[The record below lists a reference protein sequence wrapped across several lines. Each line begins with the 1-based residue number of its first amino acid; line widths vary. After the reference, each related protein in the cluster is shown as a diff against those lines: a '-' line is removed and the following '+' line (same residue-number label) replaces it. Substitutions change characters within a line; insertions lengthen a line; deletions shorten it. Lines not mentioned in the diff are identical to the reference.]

1 MRKKTLVRY
10 IPDVSRAVFGVLN
23 QMHQNTI
30 AAAEKEKSSDSDQL
44 SVVGSTASTI
54 LDNRSFQQTQ
64 VTIQKAIE
72 QNQLSEK
79 VLAYKLHEAVDKAN
93 ESAVALEH
101 ISTSGG
107 RDKKDEQVSPRGIM
121 AMIEDVRK
129 SNTFVMMV

>member
-23 QMHQNTI
+23 QMHQNAI
-30 AAAEKEKSSDSDQL
+30 AAAEKEKTSDPDQL
-44 SVVGSTASTI
+44 SVVDSTASTI
-54 LDNRSFQQTQ
+54 LHNRSFQQTQ

-79 VLAYKLHEAVDKAN
+79 VLASKLHEAVDKAD

-101 ISTSGG
+101 ISTSG
-107 RDKKDEQVSPRGIM
+107 RDKKEEQVSQ
-121 AMIEDVRK
+121 
-129 SNTFVMMV
+129 